1 MTTSAPS
8 TKKQSSLLNPQSLL
22 ALLLVN
28 VLLVGGLMAFSA
40 STLVPA
46 RGLRF
51 DFYPHWVGGRAVWS
65 GQTPYTPEITRQI
78 QMGMFGEALPPDAD
92 QQNLAYPAYT
102 SIVLGPVIALPA
114 PSAIAL
120 WMAIG
125 LAGVIWTPIIW
136 MAILNWR
143 PKPLVLFALL
153 LGLTFG
159 FHYPMD
165 MLVLA
170 QFSGTV
176 LLAISLGV
184 WLLAQ
189 KRDIAAGV
197 ILVLAAVPPTVGGTL
212 ALGILAAFALRGRWR
227 ALVAFIVTLGAL
239 VLISILRIGWWIP
252 DWLRVVSE
260 YAAYAPPAWPPNFLP
275 LPLRVIF
282 VALIIGYAAGT
293 LLHFLDF
300 QSRVASHQSKTET
313 IGRSNSVLSPHDSAL
328 QTLSSIDLVIA
339 AILSVL
345 LLIPQTGYY
354 YLVLL
359 IPVIMACLERARSL
373 PRAERK
379 WVWLSCIAAVVSPWL
394 YFSLPGF
401 NPDTQSL
408 ILPLHL
414 GLTWIALNAR
424 LSRVRHA

>member
-1 MTTSAPS
+1 MSEMTPIVGTTPS
-8 TKKQSSLLNPQSLL
+8 PKSQSSIFNPRFLLIIL
-22 ALLLVN
+22 AIN
-28 VLLVGGLMAFSA
+28 VILVGGLAAFNA

-78 QMGMFGEALPPDAD
+78 QMGMFGEELPPDAD

-102 SIVLGPVIALPA
+102 SILLGPVIALPA
-114 PSAIAL
+114 PMSIAL

-125 LAGVIWTPIIW
+125 LASVIWTPVVW
-136 MAILNWR
+136 LAILNWR
-143 PKPLVLFALL
+143 PAPLVLFTLL

-159 FHYPMD
+159 FHYPID

-170 QFSGTV
+170 QFSGSV

-184 WLLAQ
+184 WLLTL

-212 ALGILAAFALRGRWR
+212 ALGILVAFALRGRWR
-227 ALVAFIVTLGAL
+227 GLAAFIVTLGL
-239 VLISILRIGWWIP
+239 VVGISILRIGWWIP
-252 DWLRVVSE
+252 DWLLVVRE

-275 LPLRVIF
+275 LLLRIVF
-282 VALIIGYAAGT
+282 VAAIIGFALWT
-293 LLHFLDF
+293 LYRFLRP
-300 QSRVASHQSKTET
+300 SPASSTQ
-313 IGRSNSVLSPHDSAL
+313 NLA
-328 QTLSSIDLVIA
+328 DLVIA
-339 AILSVL
+339 AILTVL

-359 IPVIMACLERARSL
+359 TPVIIACLERARGL
-373 PRAERK
+373 PRSERR
-379 WVWLSCIAAVVSPWL
+379 WVWLSCIAAVASPWL
-394 YFSLPGF
+394 YFSLPNF

-408 ILPLHL
+408 ILPVHV
-414 GLTWIALNAR
+414 GLTWLAIHWRLVAR
-424 LSRVRHA
+424 EKSFSRPA

>member
-1 MTTSAPS
+1 MSDPTANLQQTVPPAKS
-8 TKKQSSLLNPQSLL
+8 QSSIFNLRF
-22 ALLLVN
+22 LLVIVVIN
-28 VLLVGGLMAFSA
+28 IVLIGGLAAFNA

-65 GQTPYTPEITRQI
+65 GQTPYTHEITRQI
-78 QMGMFGEALPPDAD
+78 QMGMFGEELPPDAD

-102 SIVLGPVIALPA
+102 SIIMGPVIAFPA
-114 PSAIAL
+114 PTAIAL

-125 LAGVIWTPIIW
+125 LASVIWTPIVW

-143 PKPLVLFALL
+143 PAPLVLFALL

-159 FHYPMD
+159 FHYPID

-176 LLAISLGV
+176 LLATSLGV
-184 WLLAQ
+184 WLLTL
-189 KRDIAAGV
+189 KRDIAAG
-197 ILVLAAVPPTVGGTL
+197 IIFVLATVPPTVGGTL

-227 ALVAFIVTLGAL
+227 GLAAFIVTLGLIVL
-239 VLISILRIGWWIP
+239 VSILRIGWWIP
-252 DWLRVVSE
+252 DWLRVVRE

-275 LPLRVIF
+275 LPLRVLF
-282 VALIIGYAAGT
+282 VAAIIGFALWT
-293 LLHFLDF
+293 LFRFLRP
-300 QSRVASHQSKTET
+300 SNTLPVASAPQS
-313 IGRSNSVLSPHDSAL
+313 SVLISRP
-328 QTLSSIDLVIA
+328 SIDLVIA
-339 AILSVL
+339 AILTAL

-359 IPVIMACLERARSL
+359 IPVIVACLERARGL
-373 PRAERK
+373 PRPERR
-379 WVWLSCIAAVVSPWL
+379 WVWLSCILAIASPWL
-394 YFSLPGF
+394 YFSLPNF

-408 ILPLHL
+408 ILPLHV
-414 GLTWIALNAR
+414 GLTWMAINWR
-424 LSRVRHA
+424 LDVREKS

>member
-1 MTTSAPS
+1 MSDSLPKTVHTAPS
-8 TKKQSSLLNPQSLL
+8 KSRPSSLITRYFFLILL
-22 ALLLVN
+22 INILLIS
-28 VLLVGGLMAFSA
+28 GLAAFNA

-46 RGLRF
+46 RGLRV

-78 QMGMFGEALPPDAD
+78 QMGMFGAELSATDD

-102 SIVLGPVIALPA
+102 SILLGPVIALPA
-114 PSAIAL
+114 ESAIAL

-125 LAGVIWTPIIW
+125 VAGVIWTPIIW

-143 PKPLVLFALL
+143 PAPLVLFVLL

-159 FHYPMD
+159 FHYPID

-189 KRDIAAGV
+189 KRDVAAGV

-227 ALVAFIVTLGAL
+227 GLAAFIATLGIV
-239 VLISILRIGWWIP
+239 VLISILLIGWWLP
-252 DWLRVVSE
+252 DWLRVVRD

-275 LPLRVIF
+275 LIVRIPF
-282 VALIIGYAAGT
+282 VAGVIIYALWSLAR
-293 LLHFLDF
+293 FLGF
-300 QSRVASHQSKTET
+300 QVPVASRQP
-313 IGRSNSVLSPHDSAL
+313 SNSALSTQNLA
-328 QTLSSIDLVIA
+328 DLVIA
-339 AILSVL
+339 ALLTAL

-359 IPVIMACLERARSL
+359 IPVIVACLERAGGL
-373 PRAERK
+373 PRRERR
-379 WVWLSCIAAVVSPWL
+379 WVWLACIAAVASPWFF
-394 YFSLPGF
+394 FSLPDF

-408 ILPLHL
+408 ILPVHV
-414 GLTWIALNAR
+414 GLTWLALNGR
-424 LSRVRHA
+424 LMQREKSSLRPV